1 MRDRRDGNDRIHT
14 LGQHHPFGK
23 TPSEEKATLWQGCAN
38 LCKSIATCYQ
48 NMSGEENTK
57 AKEYWRKAARYEEK
71 VLEFV
76 EREKL

>member
-1 MRDRRDGNDRIHT
+1 MRDDRDNDRIHT
-14 LGQHHPFGK
+14 LGQHHRM
-23 TPSEEKATLWQGCAN
+23 TASEEKATLWQGCAN

-71 VLEFV
+71 VLAFV
-76 EREKL
+76 VREKLS